1 MNLVEGYIRLAFLD
15 VMENSILK
23 EIAYELKVSSI
34 MNRDV
39 ISISP
44 NEKIGSLREIM
55 RDKRISGLPVVEDG
69 NLVGIISLEDFIKA
83 IINGEQELSIKER
96 MTKDIETIFE
106 DEPFVSALNK
116 FDKFGY
122 GRFPVVDRNKR
133 LVGIITKTDVIH
145 GFLKGLESKYYED
158 QMKIYRKTHFFEDIL
173 ADKKE
178 IMLEYKIEG
187 GNFKAGGEA
196 SSKIKRTLKRLG
208 IHPDIIRRLAI
219 ASYEAEMNVVIYA
232 KIGKI
237 RVNISD
243 EMIDV
248 KVNDEGPGIEDIEK
262 AKEPGFSTA
271 PDWVRELGFGAGMGL
286 FNIEHCSD
294 LFDIKSEVGIGTY
307 LCFKINLR

>member
-1 MNLVEGYIRLAFLD
+1 
-15 VMENSILK
+15 MENSILK
-23 EIAYELKVSSI
+23 EIAYELKVSSV

-39 ISISP
+39 LSISP

-83 IINGEQELSIKER
+83 IINGEQELSIKEK
-96 MTKDIETIFE
+96 MTKDIKTIFE

-116 FDKFGY
+116 FERFGY

-133 LVGIITKTDVIH
+133 LVGIITKTDAIH
-145 GFLKGLESKYYED
+145 GFLKELESKYYEEEI
-158 QMKIYRKTHFFEDIL
+158 KIYRVSHFFEDIL

-178 IMLEYKIEG
+178 MLLEYKITG
-187 GNFKAGGEA
+187 GNFKAAGEA
-196 SSKIKRTLKRLG
+196 SSNLKKTIKRLG
-208 IHPDIIRRLAI
+208 IHPDIVRRLAI

-232 KIGKI
+232 KMGEIK
-237 RVNISD
+237 VNISD

-248 KVNDEGPGIEDIEK
+248 KVDDEGPGIEDIEK

-271 PDWVRELGFGAGMGL
+271 PNYVRELGFGAGMGL

-294 LFDIKSEVGIGTY
+294 LFDIKSEIGIGTI
-307 LCFKINLR
+307 LKFSINLR